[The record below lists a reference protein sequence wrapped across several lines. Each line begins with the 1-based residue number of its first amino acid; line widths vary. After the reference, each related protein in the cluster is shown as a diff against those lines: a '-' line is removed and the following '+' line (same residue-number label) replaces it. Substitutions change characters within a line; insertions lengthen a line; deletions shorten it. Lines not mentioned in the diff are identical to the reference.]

1 MRELVVD
8 DGYLSIYYEG
18 AYISLLG
25 KYLQGI
31 VNKIYRIERKA
42 LSRKAILHDIQRSK
56 EKVNLQIIQQQSRL
70 FERLQYKPFWICN
83 IG

>member
-31 VNKIYRIERKA
+31 VNKIYRIER
-42 LSRKAILHDIQRSK
+42 
-56 EKVNLQIIQQQSRL
+56 
-70 FERLQYKPFWICN
+70 
-83 IG
+83 